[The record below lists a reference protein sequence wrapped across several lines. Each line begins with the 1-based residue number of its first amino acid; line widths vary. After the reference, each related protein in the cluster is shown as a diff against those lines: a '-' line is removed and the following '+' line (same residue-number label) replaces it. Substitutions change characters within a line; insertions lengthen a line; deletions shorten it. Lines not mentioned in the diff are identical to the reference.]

1 MVVAAMQGK
10 RRKQLQIDDDDDI
23 EFTVL
28 GQDIT
33 TFQQQ
38 RQRGQAATSNHQRS
52 NRNEDVAR
60 QSGGSTGQQQHTQV
74 HNQQVRRCIS
84 GSMVYGT
91 RGLGLFSSA
100 VHCAA
105 KHADAVSC
113 LQAPIEAAQEDQE
126 DQEAADDA
134 AGYEQTAPPG
144 AAGEAGPAAGM
155 YITHAIILLVRMS
168 SH

>member
-60 QSGGSTGQQQHTQV
+60 QSGGSSGQQQHTHV
-74 HNQQVRRCIS
+74 HNQQVRPLQDRW
-84 GSMVYGT
+84 
-91 RGLGLFSSA
+91 
-100 VHCAA
+100 
-105 KHADAVSC
+105 C
-113 LQAPIEAAQEDQE
+113 LE
-126 DQEAADDA
+126 
-134 AGYEQTAPPG
+134 
-144 AAGEAGPAAGM
+144 PAAWACSHLPRTVLPNTLM
-155 YITHAIILLVRMS
+155 QSLVCR
-168 SH
+168 HL